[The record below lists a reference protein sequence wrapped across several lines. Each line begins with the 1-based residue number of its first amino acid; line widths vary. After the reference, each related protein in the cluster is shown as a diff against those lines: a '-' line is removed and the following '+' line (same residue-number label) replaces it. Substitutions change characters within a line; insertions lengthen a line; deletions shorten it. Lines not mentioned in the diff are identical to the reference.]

1 MLGTSEV
8 VLSGIDL
15 PCGFR
20 GAVRSDGRIQ
30 RFSLGSLWKV
40 LGIYTGGFGYYSIE
54 GDELWNSG
62 MIALSFLSFFF
73 N

>member
-1 MLGTSEV
+1 M
-8 VLSGIDL
+8 VLSEIDL

-40 LGIYTGGFGYYSIE
+40 LEYYFIE
-54 GDELWNSG
+54 GDEL
-62 MIALSFLSFFF
+62 
-73 N
+73 